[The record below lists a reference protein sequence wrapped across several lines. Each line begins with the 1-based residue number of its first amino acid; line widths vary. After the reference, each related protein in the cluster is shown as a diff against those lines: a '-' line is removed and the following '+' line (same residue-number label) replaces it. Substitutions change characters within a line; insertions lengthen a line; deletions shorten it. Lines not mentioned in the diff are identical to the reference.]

1 MALYSKTGGKQ
12 GKHESISDS
21 SNISAVSNI
30 AVQIFEHMHARQFH
44 SIPEATSILQTK
56 QFALLSSISFLCLLS
71 STPNTTAVGIELAQE
86 DAERFKTLLAGQATF
101 KAMRLSRKRGRG
113 KQNAEKAE

>member
-1 MALYSKTGGKQ
+1 RTGGNQ
-12 GKHESISDS
+12 GKHKSISDS
-21 SNISAVSNI
+21 SNISAILNI
-30 AVQIFEHMHARQFH
+30 AVQIFEYTHACQFH

-86 DAERFKTLLAGQATF
+86 DAECFKTLLAGKETF
-101 KAMRLSRKRGRG
+101 KEAMHLSRKHGCR
-113 KQNAEKAE
+113 KQNAEEEEEAE